1 MKAKPMWRQKISRMF
16 LMALLA
22 AGLTPLFSAAI
33 AAPEAELWPRWQS
46 HALTRTIEVDH
57 EPWNAFLSRYVVTRD
72 GMNLMSYGAVNA
84 DDRAALDD
92 YIATLEATDVDNL
105 TRDQQFA
112 FWVNLY
118 NAATVRVVLDHYPV
132 DSIRDIDISP
142 GLFSN
147 GPWGAKIL
155 TVAEES
161 LSLDD
166 IEHRILRP
174 IWQDPRIHYVVN
186 CAAMGCPELA
196 RQPYRADNL
205 DAMLEVAARAF
216 VNHPRG
222 VTVEAGKLSAS
233 RIYKWYR
240 DDFGRDDADLIA
252 HLKRYARPAL
262 VAKLDTVTRIRTYK
276 YNWLLNDASP

>member
-1 MKAKPMWRQKISRMF
+1 MWPQEIFRTF
-16 LMALLA
+16 LMVMLA
-22 AGLTPLFSAAI
+22 AGLTSLFSNAI
-33 AAPEAELWPRWQS
+33 AAPEAELWPRWQA
-46 HALTRTIEVDH
+46 HASTATIEVDH

-72 GMNLMSYGAVNA
+72 GMNLLSYAGVDAE
-84 DDRAALDD
+84 DRAALDE
-92 YIATLEATDVDNL
+92 YIATLEATDVDKL

-132 DSIRDIDISP
+132 ESIRDIDISP
-142 GLFSN
+142 GFFSN
-147 GPWGAKIL
+147 GPWGAKVL
-155 TVAEES
+155 TVAGES

-186 CAAMGCPELA
+186 CAAMGCPDLA

-205 DAMLEVAARAF
+205 EAMLEVAARAF

-222 VTVEAGKLSAS
+222 VTVEAGKLTAS

-240 DDFGRDDADLIA
+240 DDFGRDDSVLIA

-276 YNWLLNDASP
+276 YNWALNDASP